1 MKTKLVFLF
10 TLLFII
16 PGFPQKYKIKF
27 ATQAPDGS
35 AWIKVMKEYSDEVEQ
50 LTGGNVKFKIYPGGI
65 QGDEI
70 GVLRKMRLGQI
81 HSAGFTGVGSGEILP
96 EFRVLEAPMLLRN
109 YEETDY
115 ITAMLYDDFAK
126 KYEEKGYILL
136 GITEVGFVYVFGQ
149 KPIRSLEDLKGVK
162 MWMWEGDPLAEAA
175 FKALGANAIPLSITD
190 VLTSLQTNLIDAVY
204 TSPLACVSLQ
214 WYTRVK
220 YMMDFPLTNA
230 FGTILITKKMFNK
243 MPPEYQQILVEKGR
257 EQMAKLVQIS
267 RRDNEE
273 SIELMK
279 KNGIKLVEIP
289 EENLKVFY
297 DAGKRARE
305 NLVGKLYSQELLDRV
320 ENALREFRA
329 GETTS
334 QEP

>member
-1 MKTKLVFLF
+1 MKTKLVILL

-16 PGFPQKYKIKF
+16 PGFSQKYKIKF

-35 AWIKVMKEYSDEVEQ
+35 AWIKVMKEYSAEVEQ

-109 YEETDY
+109 YEESDY

-175 FKALGANAIPLSITD
+175 FKALGASAIPLSITD

-257 EQMAKLVQIS
+257 
-267 RRDNEE
+267 
-273 SIELMK
+273 
-279 KNGIKLVEIP
+279 
-289 EENLKVFY
+289 
-297 DAGKRARE
+297 
-305 NLVGKLYSQELLDRV
+305 
-320 ENALREFRA
+320 
-329 GETTS
+329 
-334 QEP
+334 